1 MKSIYRVENLSYG
14 YSKPLFKDLSL
25 EIKKGEQWA
34 ILGHSGCGKSTLLQI
49 LGGLIKSEGV
59 FFGDEKLSSPRPEI
73 QIILQEYGL
82 FLWKTVEQNVGLPLL
97 FSGEKKI
104 RIKEKVSDILH
115 EFGLE
120 KYLRSYPGELSG
132 GQRQRVAIARAMITN
147 PQVLLMDEPFSALD
161 EFTREKLQ
169 NYVMELAHKNNI
181 TTVMVTHS
189 IEEAVKMADKI
200 LLFVPASKSGPKEET
215 TPDGNPS
222 IFNQQIVDNKTISEN
237 NCSLETTLE
246 IYDLHKSINID
257 KREDSYLRNLSDKNH
272 LSTDEERKRS
282 QERSK
287 ENKKI
292 KSDES
297 DEIDTTNQ
305 AKSRERI
312 IKELKRKL
320 RGGQDEI

>member
-1 MKSIYRVENLSYG
+1 MNSIYRVENLSYG
-14 YSKPLFKDLSL
+14 YSKPLFKNLSL

-82 FLWKTVEQNVGLPLL
+82 FPWKTVEQNVGLPLL

-104 RIKEKVSDILH
+104 KIKEKVNDILH

-120 KYLRSYPGELSG
+120 KYMENYPGELSG

-169 NYVMELAHKNNI
+169 NYVMDLARKNSI

-189 IEEAVKMADKI
+189 IEEAVKMADRI
-200 LLFVPASKSGPKEET
+200 LLFIPASKSEPKSEPQEKT
-215 TPDGNPS
+215 TTDGNNS
-222 IFNQQIVDNKTISEN
+222 LYSNQMDNKNIPEN
-237 NCSLETTLE
+237 NCPLDTTLE
-246 IYDLHKSINID
+246 IYDLHKN
-257 KREDSYLRNLSDKNH
+257 
-272 LSTDEERKRS
+272 
-282 QERSK
+282 
-287 ENKKI
+287 I
-292 KSDES
+292 KSDE
-297 DEIDTTNQ
+297 INKTNQ
-305 AKSRERI
+305 AKSKEI
-312 IKELKRKL
+312 IIEELKRKL
-320 RGGQDEI
+320 RGGKDEI

>member
-1 MKSIYRVENLSYG
+1 MNSIYRVENLSYG
-14 YSKPLFKDLSL
+14 YSKPLFKNLSL

-82 FLWKTVEQNVGLPLL
+82 FPWKTVEQNVGLPLL

-104 RIKEKVSDILH
+104 KIKEKVNDILH

-120 KYLRSYPGELSG
+120 KYMENYPGELSG

-169 NYVMELAHKNNI
+169 NYVMELARKNSI

-189 IEEAVKMADKI
+189 IEEAVKMADRI
-200 LLFVPASKSGPKEET
+200 LLFVPASKSAPGEKIAT
-215 TPDGNPS
+215 DGNNS
-222 IFNQQIVDNKTISEN
+222 LYSDQNLDNKNISE
-237 NCSLETTLE
+237 CECLSETTLE
-246 IYDLHKSINID
+246 IYDLHKNIHGNIKKNSFSGDFSYEKTIAED
-257 KREDSYLRNLSDKNH
+257 KVDIKQR
-272 LSTDEERKRS
+272 ERK
-282 QERSK
+282 
-287 ENKKI
+287 N
-292 KSDES
+292 
-297 DEIDTTNQ
+297 
-305 AKSRERI
+305 RELVI
-312 IKELKRKL
+312 QELKRKL
-320 RGGQDEI
+320 RGGKDEI

>member
-14 YSKPLFKDLSL
+14 YSKPLFKNLSL

-82 FLWKTVEQNVGLPLL
+82 FPWKTVEQNVGLPLL

-104 RIKEKVSDILH
+104 KIKEKVNDILH

-120 KYLRSYPGELSG
+120 KYMENYPGELSG
-132 GQRQRVAIARAMITN
+132 GQRQRVAIARAMITS

-169 NYVMELAHKNNI
+169 NYVMELARKNSI

-189 IEEAVKMADKI
+189 IEEAVKMADRI
-200 LLFVPASKSGPKEET
+200 LLFIPASKSAPKSKPQE
-215 TPDGNPS
+215 
-222 IFNQQIVDNKTISEN
+222 KTISE
-237 NCSLETTLE
+237 CECLSETTLE
-246 IYDLHKSINID
+246 IYDLHKNIHGSIEKNSFSGDFSYEKSIAED
-257 KREDSYLRNLSDKNH
+257 KVDIKQR
-272 LSTDEERKRS
+272 ERK
-282 QERSK
+282 
-287 ENKKI
+287 N
-292 KSDES
+292 
-297 DEIDTTNQ
+297 
-305 AKSRERI
+305 RELVI
-312 IKELKRKL
+312 QELKRKL
-320 RGGQDEI
+320 RGEKDEI